1 MDKILNRICS
11 IKEHPISEFDEKFR
25 VTYLKGLGAFLYSIS
40 ENSAVTKMFFTAWA
54 QSILQNNVDVSGFWK
69 NDIKA
74 IKKAVS
80 VQRKRFNFFSM
91 KYSFFFDA
99 FYLTYNFEKDKL
111 TTIYNFLNKEVAS
124 YFTRGALQKV
134 YDYYVDNK
142 EPSKVSSIL
151 INHKKRNEL
160 YFTASP
166 QKVLVVANVSAGK
179 STLINALVGYPL
191 NKVRT
196 TACTNKLVMLHNK
209 RETDGITISKNT
221 NDCYRYDYYN
231 SIEQVDSNMFVEAA
245 FPFNSS
251 LSSKSICF
259 IDTPGVNNVE
269 DTHHRTITEETI
281 RRNDYNA
288 VIYVSNAQYFGTTD
302 ERALLEYLYE
312 NVRKPIVFVLNQLD
326 KFKTK
331 EDSIDK
337 MLVDYDNLLNSIGFK
352 QPVIIPV
359 SAQAALLFKI
369 DNTKLDEDELFEK
382 ELLQKKFEKDY
393 YNLPQYIGAEI
404 STALLERT
412 GILQLERTI
421 IN

>member
-160 YFTASP
+160 YFTALP

-326 KFKTK
+326 KFKPK

-337 MLVDYDNLLNSIGFK
+337 MLANYNSLLNSIGFK
-352 QPVIIPV
+352 HPIIIPV

-393 YNLPQYIGAEI
+393 YNFAH
-404 STALLERT
+404 STIKCNFSDYFLIE
-412 GILQLERTI
+412 
-421 IN
+421 

>member
-134 YDYYVDNK
+134 YDYYLDNK
-142 EPSKVSSIL
+142 EPSKVLSIL

-221 NDCYRYDYYN
+221 NDCYRYNYYN

-269 DTHHRTITEETI
+269 DTYHRTITEETI

-326 KFKTK
+326 KFKQK

-359 SAQAALLFKI
+359 SAQAALLFKT

-393 YNLPQYIGAEI
+393 YNLPQYIGVEI

>member
-11 IKEHPISEFDEKFR
+11 IERHPIAELERKFR
-25 VTYLKGLGAFLYSIS
+25 FTYLKGLGACLYIASKDNPI
-40 ENSAVTKMFFTAWA
+40 TKMFFKVWA
-54 QSILQNNVDVSGFWK
+54 QSVLREHKEVVSFWK
-69 NDIKA
+69 EDISA
-74 IKKAVS
+74 IKQAIGLK
-80 VQRKRFNFFSM
+80 RKGFRFFSM
-91 KYSFFFDA
+91 KYSFFFDV
-99 FYLTYNFEKDKL
+99 FYLITDSMGYDQDTYQFLREKICGWFTKGAL
-111 TTIYNFLNKEVAS
+111 EEVYAYYNNKEAPTNVAS
-124 YFTRGALQKV
+124 ELISHRNK
-134 YDYYVDNK
+134 NK
-142 EPSKVSSIL
+142 EYLAQPLK
-151 INHKKRNEL
+151 
-160 YFTASP
+160 
-166 QKVLVVANVSAGK
+166 KVLVIANVSAGK
-179 STLINALVGYPL
+179 STLINALVGHSL

-196 TACTNKLVMLHNK
+196 TACKNKIVKLYNK
-209 RETDGITISKNT
+209 RDSDGVTIKKANNT
-221 NDCYRYDYYN
+221 YEYYSDLEN
-231 SIEQVDSNMFVEAA
+231 VDSNMFVEAA

-269 DTHHRTITEETI
+269 DTYHRTITEETI

-326 KFKTK
+326 KFKQK

-352 QPVIIPV
+352 HPVIIPV
-359 SAQAALLFKI
+359 SAQAALLFKT

-393 YNLPQYIGAEI
+393 YNLSQYIGGEKR
-404 STALLERT
+404 TDLLEKT

>member
-1 MDKILNRICS
+1 L
-11 IKEHPISEFDEKFR
+11 
-25 VTYLKGLGAFLYSIS
+25 
-40 ENSAVTKMFFTAWA
+40 
-54 QSILQNNVDVSGFWK
+54 
-69 NDIKA
+69 
-74 IKKAVS
+74 IKKA
-80 VQRKRFNFFSM
+80 NNTYEY
-91 KYSFFFDA
+91 YSD
-99 FYLTYNFEKDKL
+99 LEN
-111 TTIYNFLNKEVAS
+111 
-124 YFTRGALQKV
+124 
-134 YDYYVDNK
+134 
-142 EPSKVSSIL
+142 
-151 INHKKRNEL
+151 
-160 YFTASP
+160 
-166 QKVLVVANVSAGK
+166 
-179 STLINALVGYPL
+179 
-191 NKVRT
+191 
-196 TACTNKLVMLHNK
+196 
-209 RETDGITISKNT
+209 
-221 NDCYRYDYYN
+221 
-231 SIEQVDSNMFVEAA
+231 VDSNMFVEAA

-269 DTHHRTITEETI
+269 DTYHRTITEETI

-326 KFKTK
+326 KFKQK

-352 QPVIIPV
+352 HPVIIPV
-359 SAQAALLFKI
+359 SAQAALLFKT

-393 YNLPQYIGAEI
+393 YNLSQYIGGEKR
-404 STALLERT
+404 TDLLEKT

>member
-40 ENSAVTKMFFTAWA
+40 QNSAVTKMFFTAWA

-111 TTIYNFLNKEVAS
+111 TTIYNFLNKKIVS

-209 RETDGITISKNT
+209 RETDGITVSKNT

-352 QPVIIPV
+352 HPVIIPV
-359 SAQAALLFKI
+359 SAQAALLFKT

-393 YNLPQYIGAEI
+393 YNLSQYIGGEKR
-404 STALLERT
+404 TDLLEKT

>member
-1 MDKILNRICS
+1 
-11 IKEHPISEFDEKFR
+11 
-25 VTYLKGLGAFLYSIS
+25 
-40 ENSAVTKMFFTAWA
+40 
-54 QSILQNNVDVSGFWK
+54 
-69 NDIKA
+69 
-74 IKKAVS
+74 
-80 VQRKRFNFFSM
+80 
-91 KYSFFFDA
+91 
-99 FYLTYNFEKDKL
+99 
-111 TTIYNFLNKEVAS
+111 
-124 YFTRGALQKV
+124 
-134 YDYYVDNK
+134 
-142 EPSKVSSIL
+142 
-151 INHKKRNEL
+151 
-160 YFTASP
+160 
-166 QKVLVVANVSAGK
+166 
-179 STLINALVGYPL
+179 
-191 NKVRT
+191 
-196 TACTNKLVMLHNK
+196 MLHNK

-221 NDCYRYDYYN
+221 NDCYRYNYYN

-269 DTHHRTITEETI
+269 DTYHRTITEETI

-326 KFKTK
+326 KFKQK